1 MKRQGYRRG
10 VFNIAAVVLTG
21 ASLLLCV
28 AAGVFWVRSYLPRA
42 TGPLVDFAGARGG
55 SFRAIALF
63 ARPERSAFVG
73 LSPGR
78 VLFIQQWSAGPLDAS
93 HCGVFGLP
101 GSVTVYS
108 PPDVVRGTGFLG
120 FGHGSLTLGSAA
132 CSVTSVPFWA
142 VIVVTLALPV
152 SALRR
157 RLRDRRWIR
166 EGRCRACGYDL
177 RATRGRCP
185 ECGALAEQVARTA
198 AA

>member
-1 MKRQGYRRG
+1 MRRKL
-10 VFNIAAVVLTG
+10 FNLAAAL
-21 ASLLLCV
+21 SLILCV
-28 AAGVFWVRSYLPRA
+28 AAGVFWVRSYLTPM
-42 TGPLVDFAGARGG
+42 TGPLVDFEGARGG

-73 LSPGR
+73 SSPGC
-78 VLFIQQWSAGPLDAS
+78 VLYVQQSSTGPLDAS

-120 FGHGSLTLGSAA
+120 FGHGSLMRPSFAGS
-132 CSVTSVPFWA
+132 VISVPFWG
-142 VIVVTLALPV
+142 VIVVTLVLPL
-152 SALRR
+152 SAVRR
-157 RLRDRRWIR
+157 RWWDRRLIR

-177 RATRGRCP
+177 RATPGRCP
-185 ECGALAEQVARTA
+185 ECGALSTATAQA